1 MSGTAS
7 TAGAVLT
14 IDLGGIVANWRAL
27 QARVQPAECAAVVKA
42 DAYGL
47 GVTEVAPALVN
58 AGCRTFFVA
67 TIDEGIALRA
77 VLGPPVSA
85 PPSPSAAGDAPVIY
99 VLGGLITGGED
110 DLLAHRLQPV
120 LNSLGE
126 IDAWTAA
133 ARRSERALPAAIHVD
148 TGMSR
153 LGLPPE
159 ELAIVAAAPARLAGL
174 HLTAIVSHLACA
186 EDPAQPLNLSQWN
199 RFRAALTRLPPTRA
213 SLANSS
219 GIFLG
224 PDYHHDLV
232 RPGVALYGGAPRPR
246 EANPMQP
253 VVRLDGRILQV
264 RTIDAGTSVGYGA
277 AHKSAGRARIATV
290 AVGYGDGYFRSLSN
304 RGTGHIGGRPVP
316 LVGRVSMDLI
326 TFDISDL
333 PEDEV
338 RPGMFIEL
346 IGPHNP
352 VDAVADDAGT
362 IAYEILTALG
372 HRYHRVYARS
382 DR

>member
-1 MSGTAS
+1 MSGTAR

-14 IDLGGIVANWRAL
+14 IDLDGIAANWRAL
-27 QARVQPAECAAVVKA
+27 QARVAPAECAAVVKA

-47 GVTEVAPALVN
+47 GVAEVVPALVR

-67 TIDEGIALRA
+67 TIDEGVTIRRL
-77 VLGPPVSA
+77 LGPP
-85 PPSPSAAGDAPVIY
+85 PSQPTRATDAPEAPVVYI
-99 VLGGLITGGED
+99 LNG
-110 DLLAHRLQPV
+110 LLAGCENDLIDHGLQPV

-133 ARRSERALPAAIHVD
+133 ARRRGHVLPAAIHID

-153 LGLPPE
+153 LGLPPD
-159 ELAIVAAAPARLAGL
+159 ELAIVAAAPDRLEGL
-174 HLTAIVSHLACA
+174 QPTAIVSHLACA
-186 EDPAQPLNLSQWN
+186 EEPADPLNRSQLQ
-199 RFRAALTRLPPTRA
+199 RFREALTRLPPARA
-213 SLANSS
+213 SFANSS

-224 PDYHHDLV
+224 PDYHAQLV
-232 RPGVALYGGAPRPR
+232 RPGVALYGGAPRPDQ
-246 EANPMQP
+246 ANPMHP

-264 RTIDAGTSVGYGA
+264 RTIDEGTSVGYGA
-277 AHKSAGRARIATV
+277 AHKSVGQERIATV
-290 AVGYGDGYFRSLSN
+290 SVGYGDGFFRSLSN
-304 RGTGHIGGRPVP
+304 RGTGHVGDRAVP

-326 TFDISDL
+326 TFDVSKV
-333 PEDEV
+333 PEGEV

-346 IGPHNP
+346 IGPHMP
-352 VDAVADDAGT
+352 VDAIARDAGT

-372 HRYHRVYARS
+372 ARYHRVYTRN